1 MENPNKSADQLR
13 ILWRKR
19 EDDLKAFWTRWS
31 KEYLSELKNFSVNQV
46 KRVDSLKEGN
56 VVLVSEK
63 HRPRQM
69 WTLARIQ
76 ELHRGRDGKVRS
88 CSLHLPCGKT
98 VIRPVQVI
106 PLRSQ
111 LASSVGGGECWNFFL
126 FKLADD
132 ADHHHLHQHG
142 PSGGTRSRCT
152 RPPVP
157 LKPSFSSDVRS
168 PLSLDGLA
176 AGGPRGPLHGAENP
190 GSPDKANIIDAR
202 SRASL

>member
-1 MENPNKSADQLR
+1 MLGRRLVCYTELETLLTEVEAVLNSRPLTYIFNDVNEPCPLSPSSFLVGRRFTALPPYEAVENPNKSADQLR

-46 KRVDSLKEGN
+46 KGVDSLKEGN

-63 HRPRQM
+63 QRPRQM

-98 VIRPVQVI
+98 VDRPVQLLY
-106 PLRSQ
+106 PL
-111 LASSVGGGECWNFFL
+111 E
-126 FKLADD
+126 
-132 ADHHHLHQHG
+132 
-142 PSGGTRSRCT
+142 
-152 RPPVP
+152 
-157 LKPSFSSDVRS
+157 
-168 PLSLDGLA
+168 
-176 AGGPRGPLHGAENP
+176 
-190 GSPDKANIIDAR
+190 AN
-202 SRASL
+202 